1 MLEQRRGI
9 LKMSKKHYVNVSK
22 YSARQLAMF
31 RFGRALY
38 ASGKSAYSK
47 LNATSFT
54 SLSGKAP

>member
-1 MLEQRRGI
+1 
-9 LKMSKKHYVNVSK
+9 MSKKHYVNVSK